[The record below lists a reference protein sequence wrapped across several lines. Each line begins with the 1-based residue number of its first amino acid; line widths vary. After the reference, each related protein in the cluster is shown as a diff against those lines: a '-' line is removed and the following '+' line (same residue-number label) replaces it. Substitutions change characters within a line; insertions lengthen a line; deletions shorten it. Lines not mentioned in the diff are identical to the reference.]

1 MNTVL
6 NSQTSWNGLRNPKG
20 FEDYTLQLAV
30 SDNLEKTSFSQLV
43 FQSANLGKNYQGS
56 INSWYKVTQLGNKKK
71 ILSSA
76 VK

>member
-6 NSQTSWNGLRNPKG
+6 NSHTSWNGLRNPKG

-43 FQSANLGKNYQGS
+43 SQSANLGKNYQGS